1 MLNFTINLRQ
11 LMHCASYKL
20 YNRPN
25 LSTGLLEA
33 PGHLVVSEQRQTI
46 ILTWEEPPT
55 LDLTDIDPDIDPYT
69 VYITNL
75 NTSQSLSVNVTETKY
90 TFTGLLGETVL
101 NPCSFY
107 QFSVSAWNVVGE
119 GGMSVP
125 AEGHFID
132 GKYIATYFRE
142 SIC

>member
-1 MLNFTINLRQ
+1 M
-11 LMHCASYKL
+11 SV
-20 YNRPN
+20 
-25 LSTGLLEA
+25 GLLEA

-46 ILTWEEPPT
+46 VFTWEEPPT

-90 TFTGLLGETVL
+90 TLTGLPGETVL

-119 GGMSVP
+119 GEMSEP

-132 GKYIATYFRE
+132 GKYIATYKNG
-142 SIC
+142 

>member
-1 MLNFTINLRQ
+1 M
-11 LMHCASYKL
+11 SV
-20 YNRPN
+20 
-25 LSTGLLEA
+25 GLLEA
-33 PGHLVVSEQRQTI
+33 PGNLVVSEQRQTI
-46 ILTWEEPPT
+46 VLTWEEPPT

-90 TFTGLLGETVL
+90 IFTGLQGETLL
-101 NPCSFY
+101 NPCSVY

-119 GGMSVP
+119 GEMSEP

-132 GKYIATYFRE
+132 GKYIAT
-142 SIC
+142 